1 MEKKEVISSMI
12 WKLSER
18 IGVQGVQFLVNI
30 ILARLLEPE
39 DYGTIALIT
48 VFITLANVTVQGGF
62 NTALIQ
68 KKNPDRT
75 DYSTVFYFSLAV
87 SCVIYAALFF
97 LAPVLSAVYREP
109 VLTPVVRVLG
119 LTVVAGSVN
128 SIQTAYAQKNMK
140 YKCLFCSSLSA
151 IAVSGC
157 TGVFMAYK
165 GYGVWALAGQQ
176 LTNISV
182 SVIVMFFTVKWKPAL
197 DFSKSRLHAL
207 VSFGWKILAS
217 NFLTTFFLNLRS
229 LLIGRIYT
237 SSMLAYYERG
247 KQFPEIILGNVSS
260 AIQPVMLTAY
270 SSEQENLTKVKNMV
284 RKSMRTCIYLTAPM
298 MTGLMCVCEPLV
310 RLMLT
315 DKWTACVPYMR
326 VQCLIYL
333 LLPITTTNL
342 QAVSALGKSDVIL
355 RLDIQRKIVEL
366 AVLFLTIRMGVW
378 EITLGALVSAVIGT
392 AINIRPNV
400 KILGYSYKEQICDF
414 APGLGLSALMG
425 ISVSLSGM
433 VVRND
438 FAKLC
443 IQTVTGAVLYLF
455 LSWLFNIDV
464 FREIIGVIRNKNRS

>member
-75 DYSTVFYFSLAV
+75 DYSSVFYFSLAV

-157 TGVFMAYK
+157 SLGSGRPAADEYFCVSDCDVF
-165 GYGVWALAGQQ
+165 
-176 LTNISV
+176 
-182 SVIVMFFTVKWKPAL
+182 
-197 DFSKSRLHAL
+197 
-207 VSFGWKILAS
+207 
-217 NFLTTFFLNLRS
+217 
-229 LLIGRIYT
+229 
-237 SSMLAYYERG
+237 
-247 KQFPEIILGNVSS
+247 
-260 AIQPVMLTAY
+260 Y
-270 SSEQENLTKVKNMV
+270 SEME
-284 RKSMRTCIYLTAPM
+284 
-298 MTGLMCVCEPLV
+298 
-310 RLMLT
+310 
-315 DKWTACVPYMR
+315 
-326 VQCLIYL
+326 
-333 LLPITTTNL
+333 
-342 QAVSALGKSDVIL
+342 
-355 RLDIQRKIVEL
+355 
-366 AVLFLTIRMGVW
+366 
-378 EITLGALVSAVIGT
+378 
-392 AINIRPNV
+392 
-400 KILGYSYKEQICDF
+400 
-414 APGLGLSALMG
+414 
-425 ISVSLSGM
+425 
-433 VVRND
+433 
-438 FAKLC
+438 
-443 IQTVTGAVLYLF
+443 TGA
-455 LSWLFNIDV
+455 
-464 FREIIGVIRNKNRS
+464 

>member
-75 DYSTVFYFSLAV
+75 DYSSVFYFSLAV

-197 DFSKSRLHAL
+197 DFSRNRLHAL

-270 SSEQENLTKVKNMV
+270 SSEQENLTRVKNMV

-425 ISVSLSGM
+425 IAVSLSGM
-433 VVRND
+433 AVRHD

-455 LSWLFNIDV
+455 LSWIFNIDV